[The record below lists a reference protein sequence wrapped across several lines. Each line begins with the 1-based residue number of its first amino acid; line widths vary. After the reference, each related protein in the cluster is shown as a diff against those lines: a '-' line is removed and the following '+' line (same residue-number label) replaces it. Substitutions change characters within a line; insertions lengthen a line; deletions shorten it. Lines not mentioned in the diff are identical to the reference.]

1 MMLQRIYVACTVEAR
16 IERFCPCIFWCLKRA
31 FFKHDKK
38 RVYIVTHKMT
48 DDIITN
54 D

>member
-16 IERFCPCIFWCLKRA
+16 ILRFCPCVYLCLKRA
-31 FFKHDKK
+31 LFKYSKK
-38 RVYIVTHKMT
+38 RIYIVTHKIT